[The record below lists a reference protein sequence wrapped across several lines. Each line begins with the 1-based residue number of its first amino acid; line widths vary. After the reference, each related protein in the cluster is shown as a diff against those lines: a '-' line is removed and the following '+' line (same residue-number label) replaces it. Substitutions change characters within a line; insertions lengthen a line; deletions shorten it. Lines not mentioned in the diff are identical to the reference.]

1 MFDGRRLYI
10 VHPVTTQDR
19 ATDRCYAAKHIRFRK
34 LEQKEKVILTILPH
48 HTMPQVVEE
57 INLLKKFSNPHI
69 IRFIEAFENPGEVNL
84 IIEYLILIIIPI
96 FILFLFLI
104 RILILEV
111 ILIMEYL
118 DGGELFER
126 VADDDFNLTESD
138 CCLFMRQIC
147 RGVQYL
153 HDHNIVHLDLK
164 VMMQMGIGGMVVVRL
179 NSRGPQQYGL
189 Q

>member
-1 MFDGRRLYI
+1 ML
-10 VHPVTTQDR
+10 
-19 ATDRCYAAKHIRFRK
+19 
-34 LEQKEKVILTILPH
+34 
-48 HTMPQVVEE
+48 QVVEE

-69 IRFIEAFENPGEVNL
+69 IRFIEAFENPGEVIESPPRELNWELNL
-84 IIEYLILIIIPI
+84 K
-96 FILFLFLI
+96 
-104 RILILEV
+104 V

-126 VADDDFNLTESD
+126 VADEDFNLTESD

-164 VMMQMGIGGMVVVRL
+164 VIDLEPQLKMIMIDPEHWLKMIMMSESSYQGWTNHTRPKAFVNPDIKDHHLVFVNCFYWKRNTLRL
-179 NSRGPQQYGL
+179 
-189 Q
+189 

>member
-1 MFDGRRLYI
+1 ML
-10 VHPVTTQDR
+10 
-19 ATDRCYAAKHIRFRK
+19 
-34 LEQKEKVILTILPH
+34 
-48 HTMPQVVEE
+48 QVVEE

-69 IRFIEAFENPGEVNL
+69 IRFIEAFENPGEVIESEPRESNWELNL
-84 IIEYLILIIIPI
+84 K
-96 FILFLFLI
+96 
-104 RILILEV
+104 V

-126 VADDDFNLTESD
+126 VADEDFNLTESD

-164 VMMQMGIGGMVVVRL
+164 VIDL
-179 NSRGPQQYGL
+179 EPQL
-189 Q
+189 KMIMIDP